1 MVIMNRFALLGI
13 CLVFIGSAQRA
24 VDAQPITPPMPMVD
38 PLGKQLHPSP
48 ERGSMRA
55 LLPTES
61 LPWERR
67 ARYVRNAASLLDTLV
82 VRPRQ
87 VGDDNGSLWAR
98 ALGFPEAALRRTDY
112 RLLATSEHETYQQFA
127 GRLPVWRAQ
136 ARLSYDRH
144 GRPTRL
150 KSTLVDPAILANLPS
165 EANEGLG
172 IDEVVRA
179 MKETL
184 SEKERTLVE
193 ATPTPDEVVY
203 ATADQAVRA
212 WRVTFVGPHVERTFI
227 VSRQT
232 GAVLYQEDPR
242 LYHSDRPA
250 PAPESTGQSPT
261 SPLSATDGT
270 GNVYAYDPLASA
282 DAAYGGA
289 LSDNNDANNPTLES
303 YLIRGRLPELT
314 QGTDGLFRLESRL
327 LKIVGG
333 PTGGSTYTPPRGADP
348 NADFTFVRSDEH
360 FEAVNAYYHIAHSEL
375 QLLSLGFP
383 PRSLGPIKVHPRGAT
398 GDVSYYTPSQDQI
411 VFGLGGVDDAEDA
424 GVVWH
429 EHGHSILEAIVPNIA
444 SGNEGAALHEGW
456 SDYWAASQYRA
467 LLADGQ
473 IARSDWQTM
482 FKWDTGDGAIWPGR
496 SLTSTATYPGDTT
509 CDSLQPNNQ
518 ACDIYTDGVV
528 WATTLMEVFDQV
540 GKQDTDAL
548 VVQSHFY
555 LQAPITFREA
565 AEAML
570 QADQDLFEGRYA
582 SDLINVLGGRG
593 YLDVS
598 VLKPIL
604 VHTPLSASEDT
615 NGSRTISLTARAAS
629 GADLLVQ
636 LHAST
641 LSEPAILVERPDEPD
656 TYSGAIPLPGTAA
669 MVNYYLEATDL
680 SSGVSARL
688 PAEGSFQFYAGVD
701 TAPPSFLHQPI
712 ASGSSLLWPRPIAV
726 DVYDNVGVDS
736 VAVAWEVRDASGVA
750 VASGV
755 NRLSPKNGVYA
766 GFMGASTPA
775 DTPQRG
781 TQIAYR
787 FVATDVAPNPN
798 SSVFPGDNQWL
809 VFTLDGESTLERF
822 DVPTLNHSLV
832 AEGVWEYDRPSYGTF
847 VTFDDRPVWV
857 TKADGSYPASP
868 SLSTLELPALNLSG
882 RSLTFL
888 SFRHYYDIE
897 WNPSDEL
904 YWDGGVIQY
913 TTDEGS
919 SWQVLLPVGD
929 YVGTIDDDY
938 SNPLGGLPAF
948 SGYSLGWTGALV
960 PLPAKDNVRIRF
972 AFGTDVSNTE
982 TAEDFAGWM
991 LSDIR
996 LLSAPPASS
1005 APAIELVSAPKSS
1018 FFIVGSPPAPATIS
1032 VASDTWTSQTL
1043 SVCDVKSDELTY
1055 QTIAPLRMSTTQ
1067 FGQYRMPWPLGSSA
1081 SVGDEAFCQIRVIDA
1096 SGAAWTSPE
1105 SFNLRQTALV
1115 GTYQTLEAAA
1125 VPRGLWK
1132 ETATGFSLE
1141 GTLADP
1147 KDATIIIGPVLI
1159 PRNSTQ
1165 LRLELA
1171 QSFSLAPSAAGAVRY
1186 SFDGGTTFAFAD
1198 LTGSTDTYTD
1208 GTREIMTAWLDSSRS
1223 DVDFAS
1229 IPVEGDEVL
1238 IHIQGLAATSEQTS
1252 SWDITALRLLA
1263 ASAERAFEWN
1273 ASVQVG
1279 APYPN
1284 PTRDEL
1290 VLPVTTV
1297 AADALSIDV
1306 FDALG
1311 RRVIDHHVGLQR
1323 GATTI
1328 RLRTG
1333 QLASGPYTIRLTTED
1348 GKVFHHPF
1356 VVLR

>member
-1 MVIMNRFALLGI
+1 MVIMDRFALLGI
-13 CLVFIGSAQRA
+13 CLVFIGSAHQSA
-24 VDAQPITPPMPMVD
+24 HAQATAPIVMVD
-38 PLGKQLHPSP
+38 PVGKQLQSTA
-48 ERGSMRA
+48 ERGRTGA
-55 LLPTES
+55 LRQTDS
-61 LPWERR
+61 LPWESR
-67 ARYVRNAASLLDTLV
+67 ARHVRNAASLLDTLDV
-82 VRPRQ
+82 QTRQ
-87 VGDDNGSLWAR
+87 AGEQNGRLWAR
-98 ALGFPEAALRRTDY
+98 ALGFPEATLHRTDY
-112 RLLATSEHETYQQFA
+112 RVLATSEHETYQQVA
-127 GRLPVWRAQ
+127 GGLPVWRAQ
-136 ARLSYDRH
+136 ARVSYDRR
-144 GRPTRL
+144 GQATRL
-150 KSTLVDPAILANLPS
+150 KSTLVDPAILATLPS
-165 EANEGLG
+165 EANTDLTV
-172 IDEVVRA
+172 DEVVRA
-179 MKETL
+179 TMETL
-184 SEKERTLVE
+184 SEEERTQVE
-193 ATPTPDEVVY
+193 AMPVPDQVVY

-212 WRVTFVGPHVERTFI
+212 WRVTLVGPHVERTFL
-227 VSRQT
+227 VNSQS
-232 GAVLYQEDPR
+232 GAVLYQEDLR
-242 LYHSDRPA
+242 LYHADR
-250 PAPESTGQSPT
+250 SSPVSPPTEASRT
-261 SPLSATDGT
+261 SPSTSTDGT

-282 DAAYGGA
+282 DVLYGGA

-303 YLIRGRLPELT
+303 YLVRGRLPELT

-333 PTGGSTYTPPRGADP
+333 PTGGSTYTPPSGADP
-348 NADFTFVRSDEH
+348 NADFNFVRSDEH
-360 FEAVNAYYHIAHSEL
+360 FEAVNAYYHIAQSEL

-456 SDYWAASQYRA
+456 SDYWAASHYRQ

-496 SLTSTATYPGDTT
+496 SLTTTATYPGDTT
-509 CDSLQPNNQ
+509 CDTLQPSSQ
-518 ACDIYTDGVV
+518 ACDIYADGVV
-528 WATTLMEVFDQV
+528 WATTLMEVFDRV
-540 GKQDTDAL
+540 GKRDTDAL

-570 QADQDLFEGRYA
+570 QADRDLFDGRYA
-582 SDLINVLGGRG
+582 SDLIDVLGGRG

-598 VLKPIL
+598 VLRPIL
-604 VHTPLSASEDT
+604 VHTPLGATEETSGT
-615 NGSRTISLTARAAS
+615 RTISLTARAAS

-636 LHAST
+636 LYAST

-656 TYSGAIPLPGTAA
+656 TYSGTIPLPGVAS
-669 MVNYYLEATDL
+669 MVNYHLLATDL
-680 SSGVSARL
+680 SSGVSTRL
-688 PAEGSFQFYAGVD
+688 PTEGSFQFYAGVD
-701 TAPPSFLHQPI
+701 TSPPSFLHQPI
-712 ASGSSLLWPRPIAV
+712 ASGSSVLWPRPIAV

-736 VAVAWEVRDASGVA
+736 VAVEWEVRDASGVA
-750 VASGV
+750 VASGI
-755 NRLSPKNGVYA
+755 NRLTPQRGSYVGLL
-766 GFMGASTPA
+766 GASTSA

-798 SSVFPGDNQWL
+798 SSVFPSDKQWL
-809 VFTLDGESTLERF
+809 VFTLDRESTLERF
-822 DVPTLNHSLV
+822 DLPTLNHSLT
-832 AEGVWEYDRPSYGTF
+832 AAGVWEYDRPSYGTY
-847 VTFDDRPVWV
+847 VSFDDRPVWV
-857 TKADGSYPASP
+857 TEADGSYPASQ
-868 SLSTLELPALNLSG
+868 SLSTLELPAVNLSG
-882 RSLTFL
+882 RPLTFL
-888 SFRHYYDIE
+888 SFRHYFDIE

-913 TTDEGS
+913 STDDGS

-929 YVGTIDDDY
+929 YVGRIDDDY
-938 SNPLGGLPAF
+938 GNPLGGLPAF

-1005 APAIELVSAPKSS
+1005 APTINLVSAPKSS
-1018 FFIVGSPPAPATIS
+1018 FFIVGSAPAPATIS

-1043 SVCDVKSDELTY
+1043 SVCDVFSDGLTY
-1055 QTIAPLRMSTTQ
+1055 QTVAPLRMSTTE
-1067 FGQYRMPWPLGSSA
+1067 FGLYQMPWPLGSSA
-1081 SVGDEAFCQIRVIDA
+1081 SVGDESSCQIRVVDA
-1096 SGAAWTSPE
+1096 AGAAWTSPE

-1125 VPRGLWK
+1125 VARGLWK
-1132 ETATGFSLE
+1132 ASTTGFSLE

-1147 KDATIIIGPVLI
+1147 EDATIIIGPVLI
-1159 PRNSTQ
+1159 PRNSTE

-1171 QSFSLAPSAAGAVRY
+1171 QTFSLAPSSAGAVRY
-1186 SFDGGTTFAFAD
+1186 SFDGGATFAFAT

-1208 GTREIMTAWLDSSRS
+1208 GSREIVTAWIDSSS
-1223 DVDFAS
+1223 TDVDFAS

-1238 IHIQGLAATSEQTS
+1238 IHIQGLAAVPELTSRWE
-1252 SWDITALRLLA
+1252 ITALRLLA
-1263 ASAERAFEWN
+1263 ASSERAFEWN
-1273 ASVQVG
+1273 TSVQIA

-1297 AADALSIDV
+1297 SADALTIGIFDV
-1306 FDALG
+1306 LG
-1311 RRVIDHHVGLQR
+1311 RRVVDHNVGLQR
-1323 GATTI
+1323 GSTNI
-1328 RLRTG
+1328 RLSTR
-1333 QLASGPYTIRLTTED
+1333 QLASGPYTVRITTED